1 MALDRSEVER
11 IAALVRIS
19 LTEEEMEILGEELSD
34 ILEQFQALSEL
45 DTSGVAPT
53 AHPVQLQSVMRDDD
67 AAGSLEPEQ
76 VLRNAPRRDGDL
88 FRVKPVLEE

>member
-19 LTEEEMEILGEELSD
+19 LTEEELETLGEELAD

-53 AHPVQLQSVMRDDD
+53 AHPVRLQSVMRDDD
-67 AAGSLEPEQ
+67 AAGSLQPEE
-76 VLRNAPRRDGDL
+76 VLRNAPQRDGDR